1 MPEKVVLLDAS
12 AVLAWLQEEPGHD
25 VVDPLLPQAKITST
39 NWSEVLQK
47 ITQAGQDAERAGELL
62 LALGLTVIPVLPED
76 AVAIARW
83 WAVKSHLSVGDR
95 TCLAVGQRLRARIV
109 TAEKAWD
116 KLPVVE
122 ILLIR

>member
-12 AVLAWLQEEPGHD
+12 AVLAWLQEEPGHE
-25 VVDPLLPQAKITST
+25 VVDPLLPQSMITST

-47 ITQAGQDAERAGELL
+47 IQQAGRDSERAGELL

-83 WAVKSHLSVGDR
+83 WSVKRHLSVGDR

-109 TAEKAWD
+109 TAEKAWEN
-116 KLPVVE
+116 LPDVE